1 MAFDNHHTV
10 ATRRAVLPPSQPP
23 VRSSW
28 AFVKGMALG
37 VVIAAV
43 SAAFV
48 FPAIFAAPNVV
59 PPPQRSTP
67 SREAA
72 ATPSPPAPAAVER
85 GAAKPNEQAAPP
97 VSAAAG
103 DAAKADPLPCDQQ
116 AWPNI
121 DRKCLKDGSG
131 GPVASPPVRDVTPRR
146 DAPAS
151 PPATANITPP
161 ADAKPTAP
169 PGSFAGAPQDA
180 KPQVQDTRPSRSE
193 RRSARRED
201 TRRGDTRREEA
212 RAEDAQRETAK
223 SEEVWPEETRPAR
236 SERRSARRE
245 HARRPSPD
253 DRQGE
258 EIIIERAPRERGI
271 FGLFS
276 GDGPATRY
284 YRGRPEWDW

>member
-151 PPATANITPP
+151 PPATANVTPPASPP

-169 PGSFAGAPQDA
+169 PSSDLARAPQEA
-180 KPQVQDTRPSRSE
+180 KPQVQDTRPSRGE
-193 RRSARRED
+193 PRSTRRENA
-201 TRRGDTRREEA
+201 RRGDTRREEA
-212 RAEDAQRETAK
+212 R
-223 SEEVWPEETRPAR
+223 
-236 SERRSARRE
+236 
-245 HARRPSPD
+245 
-253 DRQGE
+253 
-258 EIIIERAPRERGI
+258 
-271 FGLFS
+271 
-276 GDGPATRY
+276 
-284 YRGRPEWDW
+284 